1 MKVFVQMLAFE
12 DGKIREVNIP
22 DNEWNDGNI
31 RGEGVSEKEW
41 KEALLEDRLELVFRF
56 GQNDF
61 QPRPMCSVSVG
72 DVIIL
77 DGEMFMV
84 MGGGFKKITEGEY
97 LKFWNTPRRERSL
110 VGYEFGKKE

>member
-12 DGKIREVNIP
+12 DGKVREVNVP
-22 DNEWNDGNI
+22 DN
-31 RGEGVSEKEW
+31 KW
-41 KEALLEDRLELVFRF
+41 KEALPADRLELVFHY
-56 GQNDF
+56 GQNVF
-61 QPRPMCSVSVG
+61 QPRQMCSVSVG
-72 DVIIL
+72 DVILL

-84 MGGGFKKITEGEY
+84 MGGGFKKIEEGAY

>member
-1 MKVFVQMLAFE
+1 
-12 DGKIREVNIP
+12 
-22 DNEWNDGNI
+22 
-31 RGEGVSEKEW
+31 
-41 KEALLEDRLELVFRF
+41 
-56 GQNDF
+56 
-61 QPRPMCSVSVG
+61 
-72 DVIIL
+72 VILL